1 MDGVDDLIIPLVEL
15 ITLIVCVSA
24 GIVFRAWW
32 KAICVA
38 ILCALLPG
46 FILLLLSEDK
56 SFEGQAFIAVIY
68 IDWLKFQLPA
78 AVLVAAL
85 SSLASYFVRRRRTS
99 KDVM

>member
-15 ITLIVCVSA
+15 VTLIVCVGA

-32 KAICVA
+32 KAIGIA

-46 FILLLLSEDK
+46 FVLLFLSDDK
-56 SFEGQAFIAVIY
+56 SSEGQLFIVVIY

-85 SSLASYFVRRRRTS
+85 SSLASYAVRRRRARRL
-99 KDVM
+99 M